1 MTSPS
6 MIQVDTLPRLGLYSH
21 AAEVQ
26 PGSRL
31 LFMGGR
37 ASVAADGS
45 TVGPGDIGAQVRQAF
60 SNLKQVLA
68 AGGMDFS
75 NVVLLTTFLVGE
87 ENIPGFYS
95 SRAALFEDIYPEGQ
109 FPPNTLL
116 IVTRLV
122 HDDLLVEIQGIAA
135 G

>member
-1 MTSPS
+1 MTHS
-6 MIQVDTLPRLGLYSH
+6 MLQLDTLPRLGLYSH

-37 ASVAADGS
+37 AAVAADGS
-45 TVGPGDIGAQVRQAF
+45 TVGPGDIRAQVRQAF
-60 SNLKQVLA
+60 SNMRQVLA
-68 AGGMDFS
+68 AAGMDFS

-87 ENIPGFYS
+87 DNIAGFYE
-95 SRAALFEDIYPEGQ
+95 SRATLFDDIYPDGQ

-116 IVTRLV
+116 IVNRLV

>member
-1 MTSPS
+1 MAPHS
-6 MIQVDTLPRLGLYSH
+6 MIQLESLPRLGLYSH

-45 TVGPGDIGAQVRQAF
+45 TVGPGDIAAQVRQAF
-60 SNLKQVLA
+60 SNMRQVLA
-68 AGGMDFS
+68 AAGMNFS

-87 ENIPGFYS
+87 DNIPGFYA
-95 SRAALFEDIYPEGQ
+95 SRAELFDDIYPDRQ
-109 FPPNTLL
+109 YPPNTLL
-116 IVTRLV
+116 IVNRLV